1 MTRAMPTNRIGQ
13 VIAKRYEILSL
24 LGQGGQSAV
33 YRARDL
39 RDGDEVALKVLK
51 PGADAESTE
60 RMFREARA
68 MTSLHGTC
76 AVRVLDQGWS
86 DDGAMCLV
94 TELLVGQ
101 SLDERLEA
109 KEAAGERMDTKT
121 LVRVFD

>member
-1 MTRAMPTNRIGQ
+1 MYSWASMSRSLPPNRIGQ
-13 VIAKRYEILSL
+13 VIGKRYEILSL

-33 YRARDL
+33 FRALDR
-39 RDGDEVALKVLK
+39 RDGDEVALKILK

-68 MTSLHGTC
+68 MTSLHGT
-76 AVRVLDQGWS
+76 AALRVLDQVWT

-101 SLDERLEA
+101 SLEDL
-109 KEAAGERMDTKT
+109 
-121 LVRVFD
+121 L